1 MKTPDNN
8 SLPIG
13 MFADTV
19 IDQMRTPLIVL
30 DASLRIQYVN
40 QAAEQFIS
48 NTRHHICG
56 HPIFDWIE
64 VEETSLRSQLEQALS
79 GSPLFHRR
87 ASLMIGGTRRVVSD
101 YAITTYEQAHVSY
114 VLLEILPFDRF
125 ARIERSNERRSRTE
139 QMHELARGVAHEIK
153 NPLGGILG
161 SAQLLE
167 RELKAN
173 EQRDYTGIIIDEVQR
188 LGRMV
193 DQMLLPGS
201 LPEFEQTNIHEVLE
215 HSLRIVGLSD
225 YEGVD
230 FRRDYDP
237 SLPSIEA
244 DREMLIQAVL
254 NIFRNAMEAVS
265 SSMAPRICVK
275 TCITPKLTIDS
286 RMHRQVISIL
296 IQDNGCGIPPELH
309 DSLFLPLTK
318 GHNGGTGLGLSIAH
332 HVVSIHGGMIEFRS
346 SPGDTCFTLH
356 LPLTETG

>member
-1 MKTPDNN
+1 
-8 SLPIG
+8 

-30 DASLRIQYVN
+30 DADLMVVYVN

-48 NTRHHICG
+48 NSRQHICG
-56 HPIFDWIE
+56 HPIVDWIE
-64 VEETSLRSQLEQALS
+64 VEETSLRTQLEEALK

-87 ASLMIGGTRRVVSD
+87 ASLRIGGHRLVVSD
-101 YAITTYEQAHVSY
+101 YSITNYEQGSAQY
-114 VLLEILPFDRF
+114 LLLEILPFDRF
-125 ARIERSNERRSRTE
+125 ARIERSNERRNRTD
-139 QMHELARGVAHEIK
+139 QMHELAREVAHEIK

-167 RELKAN
+167 REINAH

-188 LGRMV
+188 LKRMV

-201 LPEFEQTNIHEVLE
+201 LPQIETTNIHEVLE
-215 HSLRIVGLSD
+215 HSLRIVGLAD
-225 YEGVD
+225 FDGVN
-230 FRRDYDP
+230 FRREYDP
-237 SLPSIEA
+237 SIPSIQA

-265 SSMAPRICVK
+265 DSMAPRICVK
-275 TCITPKLTIDS
+275 TCITPKLTIDA
-286 RMHRQVISIL
+286 RMYRQVISIL
-296 IQDNGCGIPPELH
+296 VQDNGCGVPAELY

-346 SPGDTCFTLH
+346 APGDTCFTIH
-356 LPLTETG
+356 LPLTEACPS